1 MEDSKQES
9 GGLSYEAAKEA
20 FSSQSLFE
28 SKTWLYSPEP
38 FALDAK
44 QTEEIEA
51 IGQACHDFNRALETL
66 YLRSV
71 EDKNLLRNRDLRAP
85 WVAGYLDRGKPQ
97 ELISHARGKA
107 LRGLHPRVI
116 RPDLLIT
123 DEGFILSELDSV
135 PGGIGLTGY
144 LNRLY
149 AKAGFDSLIGADD
162 AMLEGFYQ
170 MLSSRVPTIA
180 TPFIAIV
187 VSDEAATYRPEMQWL
202 ARELRSRGRRVHVFH
217 PNDVMPIGEAICV
230 DIDGSPQKVDVLYRF
245 WELFDLANVAI
256 ARYLLDAHA
265 EMQLLVHP
273 PMRHFYEEKLC
284 MALFHHPM
292 LEDFWRENL
301 SRPSLR
307 LLRRIIPHT
316 WIMDP
321 VELPPNAVL
330 DAPWVDG
337 KPIHRW
343 QQLVDAGKKD
353 RNLIIK
359 VSGFHETAWGA
370 RSVTLGSDS
379 SRADWEAAIE
389 NAIAASDKTLYILQ
403 TYHKPAR
410 LRHPVY
416 HEDGSVYSMEG
427 RMRLCPYYFVDD
439 KSQQTR
445 LCGVLATFCPADK
458 KIIHGMKD
466 AAMMPC
472 SVSA

>member
-1 MEDSKQES
+1 MSDAKDHRGLTYAQAKQ
-9 GGLSYEAAKEA
+9 A

-38 FALDAK
+38 FPLNNDQFA
-44 QTEEIEA
+44 EIVA
-51 IGQACHDFNRALETL
+51 IGQACHDFNRALEIL
-66 YLRSV
+66 YLRSA
-71 EDKNLLRNRDLRAP
+71 EDKNLLRNRELRTP
-85 WVAGYLDRGKPQ
+85 WVAGYLDRGKPLG
-97 ELISHARGKA
+97 LISHARGKA
-107 LRGLHPRVI
+107 LRGTHPRVI
-116 RPDLLIT
+116 RPDLLLT
-123 DEGFILSELDSV
+123 DNGFILSELDSV

-149 AKAGFDSLIGADD
+149 AKAGFNVIGANDV
-162 AMLEGFYQ
+162 MLEAFYA
-170 MLSSRVPTIA
+170 MLSSRAPTIA
-180 TPFIAIV
+180 TPYIAIV

-217 PNDVMPIGEAICV
+217 PNDVMPIGESICV

-245 WELFDLANVAI
+245 WELFDLANVPI
-256 ARYLLDAHA
+256 ARYLLDAHT

-307 LLRRIIPHT
+307 LLRQIIPHT

-330 DAPWVDG
+330 DAPWIDG

-379 SRADWEAAIE
+379 SRNDWQAAIE
-389 NAIAASDKTLYILQ
+389 NAIAGSDKNLYILQ

-410 LRHPVY
+410 LQHPVY
-416 HEDGSVYSMEG
+416 RDDGSIYCMEG
-427 RMRLCPYYFVDD
+427 RMRLCPYYFVDE
-439 KSQQTR
+439 KSQQTQ
-445 LCGVLATFCPADK
+445 LSGVLATFCPADK

-472 SVSA
+472 SIE